1 VPVNSEQLETFETAI
16 ARVEMR
22 SQRIISVLLIVT
34 LIFINIVFHTQLQHL
49 SLTFRYAV
57 AGMSLFLV
65 VWFLLLA
72 LVIKYGHYHHYV
84 KFLNVIIQVSTV
96 TLFLLV
102 SASLV
107 GVTFAL
113 TSAAPFFYLL
123 IIGISSLTFNPKVAI
138 IAAGFAAGQY
148 VGVYAFWLQDL
159 VKPEDYAIYNT
170 GWPAILIRSMI
181 FIVMGTAAMLIA
193 MQARRLL
200 IRAVEQ
206 ARQEV
211 RIQHMEEDMM
221 LAAEIQSR
229 LIPEKLDSDEHYEMT
244 SFYRPADAVGGDYF
258 DVIPVGNGSHYAFMA
273 DVSGKGYAAAMMM
286 ANLQSIIRLM
296 VQEGRDLRDM
306 MRVLNQAVL
315 HASARGRFVTLVG
328 MHLDKN
334 HDELQYVNC
343 GHNPPLICEGG
354 TGNVIEF
361 SQADPVLGVIENYPF
376 QMHSMPFKPGS
387 ALFAYTDGL
396 SEANGMDG
404 TQFKSV
410 LDQILCDHCG
420 KSPERLKQYILDALS
435 RHIGEKTMRD
445 DMSFFFVCRKPL

>member
-1 VPVNSEQLETFETAI
+1 VPVNSDQLETFETAI

-34 LIFINIVFHTQLQHL
+34 LIFINVIFHTQLQHL
-49 SLTFRYAV
+49 SLSYRYAV
-57 AGMSLFLV
+57 AAMSLFLV
-65 VWFLLLA
+65 VWFILLA
-72 LVIKYGHYHHYV
+72 VVIKYGHYHHYI
-84 KFLNVIIQVSTV
+84 KFINVIIQVSIV

-102 SASLV
+102 SANLV

-181 FIVMGTAAMLIA
+181 FIVMGAAAMMIA
-193 MQARRLL
+193 LQARRLL

-221 LAAEIQSR
+221 LAAEIQNR
-229 LIPEKLDSDEHYEMT
+229 LIPERLDSDEHYEMT
-244 SFYRPADAVGGDYF
+244 SFYRPADTVGGDYF
-258 DVIPVGNGSHYAFMA
+258 DVIPVSDGSHYAFMA

-306 MRVLNQAVL
+306 MRVLNQAVID
-315 HASARGRFVTLVG
+315 ASARGRFVTLVG
-328 MHLDKN
+328 MHLDKVHN
-334 HDELQYVNC
+334 ELQYVNC

-354 TGNVIEF
+354 TGNVIELN
-361 SQADPVLGVIENYPF
+361 QADPVLGVLENYQF
-376 QMHSMPFKPGS
+376 QMHSMPFVAGS
-387 ALFAYTDGL
+387 GLFAYTDGL
-396 SEANGMDG
+396 SEANDMDG
-404 TQFKSV
+404 TQFKPV

-420 KSPERLKQYILDALS
+420 ASPERLKQYILDALS
-435 RHIGEKTMRD
+435 RHIGEKSMRD
-445 DMSFFFVCRKPL
+445 DMSFFFVSRK

>member
-1 VPVNSEQLETFETAI
+1 MPVSNDQLETFETAI
-16 ARVEMR
+16 QRVEMR
-22 SQRIISVLLIVT
+22 SQRIISGLLIVT
-34 LIFINIVFHTQLQHL
+34 LIFINIIFHTQLQNL
-49 SLTFRYAV
+49 SMSFRYAV
-57 AGMSLFLV
+57 AAMSLFLV
-65 VWFLLLA
+65 MWFLLLA
-72 LVIKYGHYHHYV
+72 LVIRFGHYHHYI
-84 KFLNVIIQVSTV
+84 KFVNVIIQVTTV

-123 IIGISSLTFNPKVAI
+123 IIGVSSLTFNPKVAI

-148 VGVYAFWLQDL
+148 VGVYAFWLQGL
-159 VKPEDYAIYNT
+159 VKPEDYSIYNT

-181 FIVMGTAAMLIA
+181 FIAMGAASMLIA
-193 MQARRLL
+193 LQARRLL

-229 LIPEKLDSDEHYEMT
+229 LIPEHLSGDEYYEMT
-244 SFYRPADAVGGDYF
+244 SFYRPAEKVGGDYF
-258 DVIPVGNGSHYAFMA
+258 DMIPAPGDSHYAFMA

-315 HASARGRFVTLVG
+315 HASARGRFVTLIA
-328 MHLDKN
+328 MHLDKDHN
-334 HDELQYVNC
+334 ELQYVNC
-343 GHNPPLICEGG
+343 GHNPPLLCEGG
-354 TGNVIEF
+354 TGNVIEL
-361 SQADPVLGVIENYPF
+361 SQADPVLGVIEDYQF
-376 QMHSMPFKPGS
+376 QMHTMPFEPGS
-387 ALFAYTDGL
+387 SLFAYTDGL

-404 TQFKSV
+404 TQFKPI

-420 KSPERLKQYILDALS
+420 KSPGHLKQYILDGLS
-435 RHIGEKTMRD
+435 RHIGDKSMRD
-445 DMSFFFVCRKPL
+445 DMSFFCVCRKG